1 MGWRIKPQRLLV
13 LIALVAILWLPHAVM
28 GQNLTAPATASPTVW
43 YFNIT
48 NTSATNVVK
57 PATRIMGVGWGL
69 FAALAVASALLVV
82 SLALSAHDLAG
93 LVYFACALAMALV
106 VVVLVSLPRAAVGST
121 LQPAPAV
128 SDTTFYPRAILMSLL
143 ACGFA
148 AGLAGVFVCYVL
160 KPVGSRTLNMAAE
173 VLARRMQHM
182 QALILNRPHA
192 LNALNLNMVY
202 EESDITKTILLT
214 AVEGSRAFCAGGDIK
229 ALLNVKSS
237 KPEDIATAVKF
248 MQQEYQLNH
257 LIGTL
262 SKPFISVLNGITM
275 GGGAGLSVHAPFRI
289 ATEKTIFA
297 MPETAIGL
305 FPDVGGSFFL
315 PRLDGELGTFLGLTG
330 HRLFGQEVWM
340 AGIATHFVPSERL
353 PMLLDRLANL
363 ETSDLHVVDSA
374 INEFVAESP
383 TVDDWHS
390 WSLGRVTESI
400 NRCFSH
406 QTLEAI
412 VSSLENEGTE
422 WSANTLQ
429 TLQKMSPTSLKVTL
443 EQLRRGR
450 QEDFATC
457 FRMEYRMVQESLQSK
472 DFFEGVT
479 AALVEKRTP
488 VWNPDWAHM
497 DSLKQSEIE
506 KRFFTLREKFPESL
520 SLITPRLEFGNDRS
534 FFEYPHKTL
543 SGLPTDRDVLGI
555 LTKFGGNSERVVEF
569 FNRSWGTYA
578 AGLLGKEN
586 RSARLPATSFLSEG
600 SGRTRPGLTEK
611 VLSILARNSGGK
623 L

>member
-182 QALILNRPHA
+182 QALILSRPHA

-383 TVDDWHS
+383 TVDDWH
-390 WSLGRVTESI
+390 R
-400 NRCFSH
+400 
-406 QTLEAI
+406 
-412 VSSLENEGTE
+412 
-422 WSANTLQ
+422 
-429 TLQKMSPTSLKVTL
+429 
-443 EQLRRGR
+443 
-450 QEDFATC
+450 
-457 FRMEYRMVQESLQSK
+457 
-472 DFFEGVT
+472 VT